1 MQLEHSTLPLI
12 NLEAS
17 LGMLL
22 AYRRKAKTISRVE
35 KYSTGG
41 IYSNFWRLACRRTQ
55 RHSANPQIPPIW
67 TYNES

>member
-1 MQLEHSTLPLI
+1 MQLQHSTLPLI

-35 KYSTGG
+35 NTSQVAFTAT
-41 IYSNFWRLACRRTQ
+41 LDV
-55 RHSANPQIPPIW
+55 
-67 TYNES
+67 